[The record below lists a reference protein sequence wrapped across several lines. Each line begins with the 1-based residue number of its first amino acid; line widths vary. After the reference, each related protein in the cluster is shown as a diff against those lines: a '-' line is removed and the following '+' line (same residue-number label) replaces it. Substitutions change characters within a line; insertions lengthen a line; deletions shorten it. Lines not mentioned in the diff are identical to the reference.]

1 MRVRT
6 PQHHSAG
13 LAGGDSACCPI
24 EIVMVAYLAA
34 DLALAGGGIPCT
46 FSGLVLMVA
55 FCVAEFALA
64 GGGVPYIYHAIMR
77 TSIITVR
84 ADCVASIA
92 SVQICVPAAMVAYS
106 AAVFAYAVLISANN
120 DIILATNTYLV

>member
-1 MRVRT
+1 MLVRT
-6 PQHHSAG
+6 PQRHSAG

-64 GGGVPYIYHAIMR
+64 GGGVPYIHLAAIF
-77 TSIITVR
+77 SSCTVR

-92 SVQICVPAAMVAYS
+92 SVLICVPAAMVAYS

-120 DIILATNTYLV
+120 DIILATNTYIV